1 MKRLLFLSLVG
12 LLFLCYGCMN
22 ISASTLTVS
31 FVNDYSGSMST
42 SALQAMET
50 AVKTFIGYMKTS
62 DRGEYIAFGANIVP
76 KTSGFVNPSTLENS
90 IGGSGVDDSGTAL
103 YDAIH
108 FALERLQGE
117 SSDRVRAVIALTDGG
132 DNSSGKTMQNIID
145 KAKQLSV
152 PVFTIGLGSSIER
165 VKLQK
170 IADDTGG
177 NYYEAPNKDD
187 LEEIYKS
194 LIEEISG
201 RAYLM

>member
-1 MKRLLFLSLVG
+1 MDG
-12 LLFLCYGCMN
+12 
-22 ISASTLTVS
+22 
-31 FVNDYSGSMST
+31 
-42 SALQAMET
+42 
-50 AVKTFIGYMKTS
+50 
-62 DRGEYIAFGANIVP
+62 
-76 KTSGFVNPSTLENS
+76 
-90 IGGSGVDDSGTAL
+90 SGTAL
-103 YDAIH
+103 YDAIQ

-145 KAKQLSV
+145 KAKQLSI

-177 NYYEAPNKDD
+177 KYYEAPNEDD

>member
-1 MKRLLFLSLVG
+1 VKRLLFLSLVG

>member
-1 MKRLLFLSLVG
+1 
-12 LLFLCYGCMN
+12 MN

>member
-1 MKRLLFLSLVG
+1 VKRLLFLPLVA
-12 LLFLCYGCMN
+12 LLFLCYGC
-22 ISASTLTVS
+22 ISISISDLSVS
-31 FVNDYSGSMST
+31 FVNDYSGSMSA

-50 AVKTFIGYMKTS
+50 AVRTFIGYMKST
-62 DRGEYIAFGANIVP
+62 DRGEYIAFGANIVA
-76 KTSGFVNPSTLENS
+76 KTVGFVSPTTLENS
-90 IGGSGVDDSGTAL
+90 IGGSGVDDSRTAL

-117 SSDRVRAVIALTDGG
+117 SSDRVRAVIALTDGV

-145 KAKQLSV
+145 KAKQLSI
-152 PVFTIGLGSSIER
+152 PVFTIGLGNSIER

-177 NYYEAPNKDD
+177 KYYEAPNEDD

-194 LIEEISG
+194 LIKEISG